1 MMNAMATDRI
11 EKTLVLRAPVARV
24 WQVLT
29 NPGEFG
35 AWFGVD
41 LAGATFAPGGRARG
55 PIQIEGYRH
64 VTFEVHVEEMIPQ
77 HRFSWRWHPYAID
90 PNMDYSSEPMT
101 LVVFELEEVAD
112 GTRLTVTE
120 SGFNSLPVHRR
131 ADAMRMNDAG
141 WAAQLGNIERH
152 VRTIA

>member
-1 MMNAMATDRI
+1 
-11 EKTLVLRAPVARV
+11 
-24 WQVLT
+24 
-29 NPGEFG
+29 
-35 AWFGVD
+35 
-41 LAGATFAPGGRARG
+41 
-55 PIQIEGYRH
+55 
-64 VTFEVHVEEMIPQ
+64 MIPQ